1 MKISKKLM
9 IIVLLTVIE
18 VSVTILATFEMSKGS
33 GFHQLNILHLKY
45 NAQFSDQMYA
55 IENGGDLNIDT
66 LRTVISN
73 VRQQPVDCLNN
84 VNALEKVVMKQI
96 GTYYA
101 LDICVDDLAAADFV
115 LAKLDGYELGFMDK
129 SEMMIELKTAGNV
142 FRNSSTLFEKPIA
155 ETVSFIFK
163 STIPLIIFISFF
175 NILFISY
182 LSRSI
187 SKSISG
193 VTELLKT
200 KSGALNFGN
209 DADSGVSGEIRELL
223 DAARSALKKET
234 MQKEINQ
241 KLDRLVQEKTDSLLI
256 ANEEL
261 TQFSYRASHDLKSPL
276 VAISRLADCI
286 LEDLEE
292 GDTAEATESVKK
304 IQERSGRLSALIS
317 DIMDLSRAD
326 LADEKNQVIDVPVL
340 LEELQSSVGD
350 SMGGHSV
357 EVICDDKT
365 QRELVSQP
373 VRLKQVI
380 YNLVTNGI
388 KYADIQSENSY
399 VSVIFSTED
408 NRCHLEVSDNGVGI
422 PEEFQEKIFQ
432 RFQRFHPDLAEGSG
446 LGLSIV
452 KSNIDKLDA
461 TVEFSSSHNGTN
473 YSIYF
478 PEQVAA

>member
-18 VSVTILATFEMSKGS
+18 VSVTIFATFEISKGS
-33 GFHQLNILHLKY
+33 VFHQLNFLHLKY

-55 IENGGDLNIDT
+55 IEMGGEPNVKS

-73 VRQQPVDCLNN
+73 IRQQPIDCLKNS
-84 VNALEKVVMKQI
+84 NALEKIVMTQI
-96 GTYYA
+96 GTHYA
-101 LDICVDDLAAADFV
+101 LDICVDDLTAADLV
-115 LAKLDGYELGFMDK
+115 LSQLDDYEMGLLVQ
-129 SEMMIELKTAGNV
+129 SEIMTQLKTANDA
-142 FRNSSTLFEKPIA
+142 FRRNSSSFEKPIA
-155 ETVSFIFK
+155 ETVDFIYK
-163 STIPLIIFISFF
+163 STIPLIVFISFF

-200 KSGALNFGN
+200 KSGAQILDN
-209 DADSGVSGEIRELL
+209 DADNGVSGEIRELL

-241 KLDRLVQEKTDSLLI
+241 KLDRLVQEKTDSLII

-261 TQFSYRASHDLKSPL
+261 SQFCYRASHDLKSPL

-286 LEDLEE
+286 LDDLEE
-292 GDTAEATESVKK
+292 GDTAEASESVKK
-304 IQERSGRLSALIS
+304 IQERSDRLSALIS

-326 LADEKNQVIDVPVL
+326 LADEESQVIDVPVL

-350 SMGGHSV
+350 SMGAHGV

-365 QRELVSQP
+365 LRELVSQP
-373 VRLKQVI
+373 VRLKQVL

-388 KYADIQSENSY
+388 KYADKTSGHSY
-399 VSVIFSTED
+399 VSVIFSTEN
-408 NRCHLEVSDNGVGI
+408 NRCCLEVSDNGVGI
-422 PEEFQEKIFQ
+422 PEEFQAKIFQ
-432 RFQRFHPDLAEGSG
+432 RFQRFHPELATGSG

-461 TVEFSSSHNGTN
+461 TVEFSSSANGTN